1 MFDTWTDA
9 KFKLL
14 YEACQAGILAG
25 SRLIRWKAGDTEA
38 EKELTV
44 NLADPNVLAAV
55 NAEFRQRFP
64 SEVGRPRYSRTRAV
78 FS

>member
-1 MFDTWTDA
+1 VFDTYTDE
-9 KFKLL
+9 KFRAL
-14 YEACQAGILAG
+14 YEACQAAILAG
-25 SRLIRWKAGDTEA
+25 TRVIRWRAGDTES
-38 EKELTV
+38 EREHTI
-44 NLADPNVLAAV
+44 NLADQNVTAAI